1 MSILFCRRRKNMA
14 MFKCAYLF
22 AFFFLLAFLAEAGEN
37 IITIPSCHA
46 PPKSSISYRGK
57 LLNTPGIP

>member
-1 MSILFCRRRKNMA
+1 MSILFCRRRKKMA

-37 IITIPSCHA
+37 IITIPSL
-46 PPKSSISYRGK
+46 SYVMHPQ
-57 LLNTPGIP
+57 NQVYHIEENY